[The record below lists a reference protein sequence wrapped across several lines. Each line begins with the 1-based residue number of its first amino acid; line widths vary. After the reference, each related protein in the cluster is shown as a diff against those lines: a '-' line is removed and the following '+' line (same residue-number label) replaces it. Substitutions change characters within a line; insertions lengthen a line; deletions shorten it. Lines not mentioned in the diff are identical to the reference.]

1 MAPRSTILAL
11 GALALVGGGALAAD
25 LPPPV
30 KPATAPA
37 PLPLAN
43 WSGPYVG
50 GFVGGGLGAFSTRQG
65 ATSTNASGFGG
76 VSGALAGYNWQ
87 SGPWVYGIEGDIGSS
102 AAKAKFSARPGFP
115 ANEAESVYA
124 LHARGRLGYDF
135 GALTPFV
142 AGGLAY
148 GRLDQSQQKP
158 LDFLGQARERAGWTI
173 GAGVDA
179 KVQLPVLGPSVL
191 RAEYLYDGAP
201 SSNFNLGGPVFST
214 RLSTHIARLALIS
227 HIGDGWREPAV
238 ADAADWSGAYFGL
251 IGGGRSQTISTRG
264 AGGSTS
270 FTARGGEG
278 GVYAGRNWMFANAML
293 GIEGATMLA
302 NISGSGAQPG
312 VATTSAR
319 DYFSGDVR
327 ARAGYSFGRLMPF
340 AAAGIALDNAEEF
353 APALGRSQGNVSF
366 VSGTVG
372 AGVDY
377 MASDRIALRAEYLY
391 SHTLSAS
398 AVHLASE
405 TCCNQS
411 RGGNAL
417 RFGVAYFFH

>member
-1 MAPRSTILAL
+1 MDMRITRLAAASLAL
-11 GALALVGGGALAAD
+11 FGGGALAAD
-25 LPPPV
+25 LPPAG
-30 KPATAPA
+30 PAPIPAPA
-37 PLPLAN
+37 PLPN

-50 GFVGGGLGAFSTRQG
+50 GFIGGNLGAFSTRRGLVG
-65 ATSTNASGFGG
+65 ASASGFGV

-87 SGPWVYGIEGDIGSS
+87 AGPWVYGIEGDIGSS

-115 ANEAESVYA
+115 ANEAESVYS

-135 GALTPFV
+135 GALMPFV

-158 LDFLGQARERAGWTI
+158 LDFFGEARERAGWTI

-191 RAEYLYDGAP
+191 RAEYLYEGAP
-201 SSNFNLGGPVFST
+201 SSNFDLGGPVFST

-227 HIGDGWREPAV
+227 NIGEGWRAPTLV
-238 ADAADWSGAYFGL
+238 DAADWSGAYFGL
-251 IGGGRSQTISTRG
+251 TGGGQSQTISTRG
-264 AGGSTS
+264 AGPSTS

-278 GVYAGRNWMFANAML
+278 GVYAGRNWMFGAAML
-293 GIEGATMLA
+293 GVEGATMLA

-312 VATTSAR
+312 VAATSAR

-327 ARAGYSFGRLMPF
+327 ARAGYAFGRLLPF

-353 APALGRSQGNVSF
+353 APALGRSQGNVTF
-366 VSGTVG
+366 ASGVVG

-411 RGGNAL
+411 RSGNTL